1 MQVIPGLRLSSCS
14 VYKITKPFYVFNSVS
29 ICIVS
34 PMYHMTTW
42 WYCGIMANGFLC
54 GRVTVKLIYDQSLPD
69 DLYQNL
75 QYTRHVARSQF
86 KLLRS

>member
-1 MQVIPGLRLSSCS
+1 MPLIWSLFELS
-14 VYKITKPFYVFNSVS
+14 FR
-29 ICIVS
+29 
-34 PMYHMTTW
+34 MYRMTTW
-42 WYCGIMANGFLC
+42 RYYGIVANGFLC

-69 DLYQNL
+69 DLNQNL